1 MAAKR
6 KNASI
11 DRQKGSMQQAEPIS
25 PSDRRAVQTLL
36 SALTPLSDLRDRP
49 IPLPFAVVF
58 LSVVLNEGQP
68 VGRYAKDL
76 NITRFATFK
85 YIQSIGDR
93 GRHNTAGL
101 GLVTIKRGY
110 RVKTAV
116 VLTDKG
122 RAVAAQVFGRLRGAR
137 ADKKPISRSN
147 PHARVKT
154 DVAFEKEPREPL
166 VQSNRRPSA

>member
-1 MAAKR
+1 MAAGGK
-6 KNASI
+6 ATSI
-11 DRQKGSMQQAEPIS
+11 DRPEDWMRQTEPLS
-25 PSDRRAVQTLL
+25 PLDRRAVQTLL
-36 SALTPLSDLRDRP
+36 SALTPISNLRDRP
-49 IPLPFAVVF
+49 IPLPFVVVF

-76 NITRFATFK
+76 NMTRYATFK

-93 GRHNTAGL
+93 GRDNALGL

-122 RAVAAQVFGRLRGAR
+122 RAVAAEVFRRLRG
-137 ADKKPISRSN
+137 
-147 PHARVKT
+147 
-154 DVAFEKEPREPL
+154 
-166 VQSNRRPSA
+166 NRRTHKKSSS

>member
-110 RVKTAV
+110 RVRTAV

-137 ADKKPISRSN
+137 ARKKIDQPIE
-147 PHARVKT
+147 PAR
-154 DVAFEKEPREPL
+154 AG
-166 VQSNRRPSA
+166 

>member
-1 MAAKR
+1 LLCFCRNKRQNNVAGTAGWRFWRMAAKR

-49 IPLPFAVVF
+49 IPLPFAVAF

-76 NITRFATFK
+76 NMTRFAMFK

-93 GRHNTAGL
+93 GRHRALGL

-110 RVKTAV
+110 GVMTAV
-116 VLTDKG
+116 FLTDRG
-122 RAVAAQVFGRLRGAR
+122 REVAAQVVGRLRGTSAHR
-137 ADKKPISRSN
+137 
-147 PHARVKT
+147 KT
-154 DVAFEKEPREPL
+154 D
-166 VQSNRRPSA
+166 

>member
-1 MAAKR
+1 MAAAGKTT
-6 KNASI
+6 SFDPQEEGI
-11 DRQKGSMQQAEPIS
+11 QQAAPIS
-25 PSDRRAVQTLL
+25 PGDRRAVQTLL
-36 SALTPLSDLRDRP
+36 SALIPISDLRDRP

-76 NITRFATFK
+76 KMTRYAAFK
-85 YIQSIGDR
+85 YIRSIGDR
-93 GRHNTAGL
+93 GRHNAAGL

-122 RAVAAQVFGRLRGAR
+122 RAVAAQVIGRLRGTRAR
-137 ADKKPISRSN
+137 
-147 PHARVKT
+147 
-154 DVAFEKEPREPL
+154 
-166 VQSNRRPSA
+166 NRREM

>member
-1 MAAKR
+1 MWRGAPSLGRRLSMAAEEKAANTDHR
-6 KNASI
+6 EGWS
-11 DRQKGSMQQAEPIS
+11 QQAESIS
-25 PSDRRAVQTLL
+25 PGDRRAIQTLL

-110 RVKTAV
+110 RVRTAV

-137 ADKKPISRSN
+137 ARKKIDQPIE
-147 PHARVKT
+147 PAR
-154 DVAFEKEPREPL
+154 AG
-166 VQSNRRPSA
+166 

>member
-6 KNASI
+6 KSASI
-11 DRQKGSMQQAEPIS
+11 DRQEGWMQQVESIS
-25 PSDRRAVQTLL
+25 PSGRRAIRTLL
-36 SALTPLSDLRDRP
+36 SALTPLSELRDRP

-68 VGRYAKDL
+68 VGSYAKDL
-76 NITRFATFK
+76 NMTRYAAFK
-85 YIQSIGDR
+85 YIRCIGDR
-93 GRHNTAGL
+93 GSHNAAGL

-122 RAVAAQVFGRLRGAR
+122 RAVAAQVIARLRRTR
-137 ADKKPISRSN
+137 AYKK
-147 PHARVKT
+147 
-154 DVAFEKEPREPL
+154 
-166 VQSNRRPSA
+166 NR